1 MKTIKYI
8 LPLLAA
14 IVALASCQKKETTTA
29 TTQKAILVSTAQ
41 TTMKTYQTSLNYE
54 GNVVASQSANLG
66 ASLPGKVE
74 KINYKE
80 GDFVKQGAVVAELSG
95 ELLTQAEIEND
106 AIRKDFERV
115 ERLLDKQSV
124 TQQDY
129 DHVKAKLEASDAKV
143 AQLKKATMVIAPFS
157 GYVTDKLM
165 EEGEMFFINIPL
177 DPGYSHATGIV
188 RLMKLNPIN
197 VEIEVNESDLPKLKK
212 GMPVEVKSDVYPD
225 KVFTGRISNIKM
237 MLSTTTHTSTLT
249 IEVPNNELLLK
260 PGMFVRVS
268 VPQEPANGIKVPINA
283 IYRQAGTADDYV
295 FVVKPD
301 STVDKVKTE
310 RIVTIGDSVVVNNLS
325 ENETIVTNGKNKLMN
340 GTKIRVNQ

>member
-1 MKTIKYI
+1 MKTTKYI

-14 IVALASCQKKETTTA
+14 IVVFTSCQKKETTTT
-29 TTQKAILVSTAQ
+29 TTQEAVLVSTTRA
-41 TTMKTYQTSLNYE
+41 TTGTYQTALNYE

-74 KINYKE
+74 KINFKE

-106 AIRKDFERV
+106 AIRKDYERV
-115 ERLLDKQSV
+115 GRLLDKQSV
-124 TQQDY
+124 TQMDY
-129 DHVKAKLEASDAKV
+129 DHIKAKLEASDAKV

-157 GYVTDKLM
+157 GYITEKLM

-197 VEIEVNESDLPKLKK
+197 VEVEVNESDLPKLKK
-212 GMPVEVKSDVYPD
+212 GIPVEVTSDVYPD
-225 KVFTGRISNIKM
+225 KVFTGKISNIKM
-237 MLSTTTHTSTLT
+237 MLSTTTHTATLT
-249 IEVPNNELLLK
+249 FEIPNNELLLK
-260 PGMFVRVS
+260 PGMFVKAS
-268 VPQEPANGIKVPINA
+268 VPEESASGVKVPINA
-283 IYRQAGTADDYV
+283 IYRQSGTADDYV

-301 STVDKVKTE
+301 MTVDKIKTE
-310 RIVTIGDSVVVNNLS
+310 RLETVGDTVVVNNLAG
-325 ENETIVTNGKNKLMN
+325 NETIVTNGRNKLMN
-340 GTKIRVNQ
+340 GSKVRVN